1 MSFTGCLF
9 QSMDKGQVHV
19 KNQRVV
25 IFGDDADLLHLVEA
39 QRILQ
44 TTLTE
49 YIAGNREVAERAARG
64 ETLEFDCH
72 ELFYRDVTRN
82 VLEQSE

>member
-1 MSFTGCLF
+1 M
-9 QSMDKGQVHV
+9 
-19 KNQRVV
+19 
-25 IFGDDADLLHLVEA
+25 EA